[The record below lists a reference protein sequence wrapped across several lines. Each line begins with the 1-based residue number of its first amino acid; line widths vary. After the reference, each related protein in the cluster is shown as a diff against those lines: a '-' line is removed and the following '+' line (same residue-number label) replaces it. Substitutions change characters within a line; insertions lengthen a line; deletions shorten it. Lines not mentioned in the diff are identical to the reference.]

1 MKKIIK
7 EYIIPIKTTLMMMFS
22 SLAIYIGIMT
32 DTMTSFIT
40 TMMFAI
46 FAIYFLAVYLI
57 PETIE
62 YTILKMGRND
72 VKGDLDEEMD

>member
-7 EYIIPIKTTLMMMFS
+7 EYIIPIKTTLMMIFS
-22 SLAIYIGIMT
+22 SLAIYIGIVT

-40 TMMFAI
+40 TAMFAM
-46 FAIYFLAVYLI
+46 FAVYFLAVYLI

-72 VKGDLDEEMD
+72 VKGDLDEQMD